1 MLLLLIGVYMEI
13 LILCIT
19 IFFARII
26 DVSLGTVR
34 LIVIVKGR
42 TFLAAIIAFIEVLV
56 WFLIA
61 REALNTALTSF
72 WIPIAFAGGFATGTL
87 IGSVVA
93 KKFIK
98 GVIGVQIITTKLSS
112 EMIENIKAEG
122 IGVSIIKLESVGE
135 TDKKDM
141 LYIQVS
147 NYKLKK
153 LQQIVKKID
162 KDAFIVVNETKY
174 VQNGFI
180 K

>member
-1 MLLLLIGVYMEI
+1 MEI
-13 LILCIT
+13 FILCIT
-19 IFFARII
+19 IFFARIL

-34 LIVIVKGR
+34 LIVIVRGR
-42 TFLAAIIAFIEVLV
+42 TFLGAMIAFVEVLI
-56 WFLIA
+56 WFLMA
-61 REALNTALTSF
+61 REALNTGLNSI

-87 IGSVVA
+87 IGSTVA

-98 GVIGVQIITTKLSS
+98 GVIGVQVITNKLSH
-112 EMIENIKAEG
+112 EMIDKIKAEG
-122 IGVSIIKLESVGE
+122 IGVSIIKLENIDGDPHE
-135 TDKKDM
+135 KDM

-153 LQQIVKKID
+153 LKQIIKKID
-162 KDAFIVVNETKY
+162 KHAFIVVNETKY

>member
-1 MLLLLIGVYMEI
+1 MEI
-13 LILCIT
+13 LILCVT
-19 IFFARII
+19 IFFARIV

-34 LIVIVKGR
+34 VIVTVKGR
-42 TFLAAIIAFIEVLV
+42 TFLASIIAFIEVFV

-61 REALNTALTSF
+61 REALNTVLTSF
-72 WIPIAFAGGFATGTL
+72 WIPIAYASGFATGTL
-87 IGSVVA
+87 IGSVAA

-98 GVIGVQIITTKLSS
+98 GVIGVQIITTKLSD
-112 EMIENIKAEG
+112 EMINTIKAEG
-122 IGVSIIKLESVGE
+122 IGVSVIKLESVDE
-135 TDKKDM
+135 EHKKDM

-147 NYKLKK
+147 NYKVKK

>member
-1 MLLLLIGVYMEI
+1 MEV

-19 IFFARII
+19 IFFARIF

-34 LIVIVKGR
+34 LIVLVKGR
-42 TFLAAIIAFIEVLV
+42 TFLAALIAFIEVMV

-72 WIPIAFAGGFATGTL
+72 WIPVAFAGGFATGTL
-87 IGSVVA
+87 IGSFVA

-98 GVIGVQIITTKLSS
+98 GVIGVQVITSKLSH
-112 EMIENIKAEG
+112 EMINQIKAEG
-122 IGVSIIKLESVGE
+122 IGVSIIKLES
-135 TDKKDM
+135 TDNNTEEKDM

-147 NYKLKK
+147 NFKLKK
-153 LQQIVKKID
+153 LKQIVKKID